1 MTMQTEEKF
10 RGRRDEVGEKKDPGI
25 LSVTVFGGAIAALC
39 CLIVPAL
46 VSLSSTSAVLGSLD
60 AFASVRPYLI
70 AGAWVLALL
79 AVLYVVYR
87 RLTLRRPD
95 CEPGNACQSK
105 ESESGTTNAR

>member
-1 MTMQTEEKF
+1 MQTQDKF
-10 RGRRDEVGEKKDPGI
+10 HGGKDQAREKKDPGI

-60 AFASVRPYLI
+60 AFASLRPYLI

-79 AVLYVVYR
+79 AVLFVVYR
-87 RLTLRRPD
+87 RLKLRGPR
-95 CEPGNACQSK
+95 CEPGDACESTESK
-105 ESESGTTNAR
+105 SGTPSAR